1 MDGSWNGD
9 MVGSGSIIPN
19 IVSDVCGEMGPIK
32 DDGSQEQ
39 NDVEAVYQPTNAGKL
54 KQERERE
61 REQFEQETTDKTLEA
76 VVKRTKKCQ
85 KQMRH
90 VSGQIRPPCLSIRTP
105 HDTLLRHVAETWFCP
120 RLWNK
125 CV

>member
-54 KQERERE
+54 KQEREKE
-61 REQFEQETTDKTLEA
+61 NNSS
-76 VVKRTKKCQ
+76 KK
-85 KQMRH
+85 
-90 VSGQIRPPCLSIRTP
+90 
-105 HDTLLRHVAETWFCP
+105 
-120 RLWNK
+120 
-125 CV
+125 